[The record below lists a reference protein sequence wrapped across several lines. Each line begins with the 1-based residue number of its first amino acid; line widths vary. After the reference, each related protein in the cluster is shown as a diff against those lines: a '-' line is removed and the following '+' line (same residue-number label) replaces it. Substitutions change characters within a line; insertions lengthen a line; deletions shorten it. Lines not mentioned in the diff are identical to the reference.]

1 MTKAVF
7 ALLAVPLS
15 TFISPVSLAQD
26 WATFN
31 GSMCQP
37 FSAADVSSLRATNSG
52 VFNRSADRTLRV
64 ICPVNRD
71 AFEPGAGAKS
81 IDVYIALRNA
91 IDGVAFRCELY
102 ARTTFG
108 GNPNSGSY
116 QTASYYGAGDHEM
129 FYSVATNSVIDETDT
144 FVIDCKVPPKS
155 RIYGVRTEE
164 R

>member
-7 ALLAVPLS
+7 AVLAVPLS
-15 TFISPVSLAQD
+15 MFVSSVSLAQD

-37 FSAADVSSLRATNSG
+37 FSAADVSSLRATSSG
-52 VFNRSADRTLRV
+52 VFNRSTDRTLRV

-71 AFEPGAGAKS
+71 AFVPDAGAKS
-81 IDVYIALRNA
+81 IDVYIAMRNA
-91 IDGVAFRCELY
+91 IDGVPFRCELY
-102 ARTTFG
+102 ARTSFG

-129 FYSVATNSVIDETDT
+129 YYTVGTNSVIDETDT
-144 FVIDCKVPPKS
+144 FVLDCKVPPKS
-155 RIYGVRTEE
+155 RIYGIRTEE

>member
-1 MTKAVF
+1 MSKAVF
-7 ALLAVPLS
+7 ARLTVPLS
-15 TFISPVSLAQD
+15 MFVLSAPFAQD

-37 FSAADVSSLRATNSG
+37 FNAADGRSLRATSSG

-64 ICPVNRD
+64 TCPVNRD

-81 IDVYIALRNA
+81 IDVYVAMRNA

-108 GNPNSGSY
+108 SNPSSGSY

-129 FYSVATNSVIDETDT
+129 HYSVGTNSVIDETDT
-144 FVIDCKVPPKS
+144 FVLDCKVPPKS
-155 RIYGVRTEE
+155 RIYGIRTEE